1 MSCGSKFSATRTPTD
16 SPRPKWLLRGP
27 SMCASEKLLP
37 ALAGQVVIRVVCMG
51 HRRDSQ
57 GYQSHNTAAVRADCS
72 FLERS
77 ADDVVVVEL
86 MLNVLRCHLTY

>member
-1 MSCGSKFSATRTPTD
+1 
-16 SPRPKWLLRGP
+16 
-27 SMCASEKLLP
+27 MCASEKLLP

-77 ADDVVVVEL
+77 AVDVVVVEL